1 MQKATEHRSFS
12 FWICPQLSVILH
24 ESTIRTLEKERSRV
38 RALRSC
44 SAHVRRFEMTV
55 LVGAETRMIEIYLPK
70 VFPTMSQPD
79 RLTVEQWYVREN
91 DMVQPGDLLL
101 EVEAPVGLID
111 IPAPPEVTVP
121 HRVRSIVKQVG
132 SSVRLGDLLIVLE
145 PAVTSSK

>member
-1 MQKATEHRSFS
+1 
-12 FWICPQLSVILH
+12 
-24 ESTIRTLEKERSRV
+24 V
-38 RALRSC
+38 RALKFC
-44 SAHVRRFEMTV
+44 PAYARRFEMTV

-91 DMVQPGDLLL
+91 EIVQPGDLLL

-111 IPAPPEVTVP
+111 IPAPPEVKVP

-145 PAVTSSK
+145 PTATSPT